1 MSEGVELLIKA
12 DDQASK
18 VLDNVA
24 ETVDQKVSRIKDVG
38 GKAKASTE
46 FIGTLANTLGGSQL
60 GGYAQQ
66 LAGLTERVS
75 AFSEVSK
82 AGAGGAAAFAAGLG
96 AVSVAVGLKV
106 GMVIGDWV
114 ADTAEFTKQL
124 QEANAE
130 LLKAADTAADIQSV
144 ALGISSAKIELI
156 DDVDKKNA
164 AYRELLTSLSKEAEE
179 HAKSI
184 ELIKQQHAEEDKT
197 IAGRAR
203 LLLHSEEIA
212 EMRKAELAVDE
223 KILAGL
229 EKEQA
234 AIGLKLRSDV
244 EELRILKET
253 SEQKKKNTDYIK
265 SLGEEV
271 ALLKASKD
279 QRAAIESLQ
288 KSGGDTQAAAE
299 IESLL
304 RERDALNEKKDAEK
318 LIADEKKKEVD
329 RQLADAKRIDDLK
342 KSEIVRLTEQRI
354 ELEQGAEAARKYAL
368 EQKGLDSATAIKL
381 ASEEAAVE
389 KLRKEKETK
398 LEADQP
404 QQGVQGRL
412 LTRGDGEDTGK
423 KQLAVQ
429 EKMVK
434 ELQQIRTKLPL
445 SSSESITFEVVG
457 RS

>member
-82 AGAGGAAAFAAGLG
+82 AGAAGALAFKAGLAG
-96 AVSVAVGLKV
+96 VAVVAGYKIGEAVGNWWMDTAKWNKELEKANGLLTTTAEKTADMLSV
-106 GMVIGDWV
+106 SLSIDTEKISLI
-114 ADTAEFTKQL
+114 ADTDEQRKQL
-124 QEANAE
+124 VSWQNELSTQAEELAKILKEQEATIKAE
-130 LLKAADTAADIQSV
+130 ETTWQSIF
-144 ALGISSAKIELI
+144 GISEAQKA
-156 DDVDKKNA
+156 DDA
-164 AYRELLTSLSKEAEE
+164 ARTAEYR
-179 HAKSI
+179 
-184 ELIKQQHAEEDKT
+184 KQLE
-197 IAGRAR
+197 
-203 LLLHSEEIA
+203 
-212 EMRKAELAVDE
+212 VV
-223 KILAGL
+223 
-229 EKEQA
+229 EKEQDA
-234 AIGLKLRSDV
+234 VQLKLRSDV
-244 EELRILKET
+244 EELRLLKEAT
-253 SEQKKKNTDYIK
+253 EQKKKNTDYIK
-265 SLGEEV
+265 SLTEEV

-304 RERDALNEKKDAEK
+304 RERDALNEKKEAEK
-318 LIADEKKKEVD
+318 LVADEKKKEVD

-368 EQKGLDSATAIKL
+368 EQKGLDSATARKL

-412 LTRGDGEDTGK
+412 LTRGAGAEEVGK